1 MIPAEIDVMPSGRD
15 LDALVAETV
24 FGKKSCKFTVTG
36 IISTLTIWQC
46 ECKSSSNCYPDD
58 KGQCLEQYSTEMAS
72 AWPIAEL
79 MKTRKNTSSS
89 LGFSWPVELSYLDD
103 RQIWAC
109 IFHGKRATAEGLGET
124 APLAICRAALK
135 ASLV

>member
-1 MIPAEIDVMPSGRD
+1 MTAQEIDAMPAGRD
-15 LDALVAETV
+15 LDALIAETV
-24 FGKKSCKFTVTG
+24 FGKKPCKYTVTG

-46 ECKSSSNCYPDD
+46 EHQSASNCYPDD
-58 KGQCLEQYSTEMAS
+58 KGQCLEKYSEEMWS
-72 AWPIAEL
+72 AWKIAEL
-79 MKTRKNTSSS
+79 LKLRENTSSS

-103 RQIWAC
+103 RQVWSC
-109 IFHGKRATAEGLGET
+109 VFHGKQASAEGLGET